1 VSKEKQVALD
11 FHWIVP
17 GIAQG
22 SFPQPLSE
30 AFKHAD
36 TIVFCAMEKQP
47 KSAKAPAGKRIIR
60 FGFDD
65 DIYRPI
71 PPEVGDLFHQMAR
84 RLAGEVTAGR
94 KLLITCAMGL
104 NRSGIITGLTMM
116 YALRMA
122 PHDVIKLIRARRSKD
137 ALMNP
142 IFEQWLLNQR
152 RG

>member
-1 VSKEKQVALD
+1 MALD

-17 GIAQG
+17 GVAQG
-22 SFPQPLSE
+22 SFPQPLAE
-30 AFKHAD
+30 AFQHAD
-36 TIVFCAMEKQP
+36 TIVFCAEEKQP
-47 KSAKAPAGKRIIR
+47 RNARVPAGKKIVK

-71 PPEVGDLFHQMAR
+71 PQEAGVLFHQMAQHLSR
-84 RLAGEVTAGR
+84 EVVSGR

-104 NRSGIITGLTMM
+104 NRSGLMTGLTIM
-116 YALRMA
+116 YAFRMS
-122 PHDVIKLIRARRSKD
+122 PRDVIKLIRARRSKD

-152 RG
+152 PA

>member
-1 VSKEKQVALD
+1 VALD

-17 GIAQG
+17 NIAQG
-22 SFPQPLSE
+22 SFPSPLNE

-36 TIVFCAMEKQP
+36 TIVFCAEEKQP
-47 KSAKAPAGKRIIR
+47 KNARVPAGKRIVK

-71 PPEVGDLFHQMAR
+71 PPEVGALFHQMAQHLSR
-84 RLAGEVTAGR
+84 EVVGGR

-104 NRSGIITGLTMM
+104 NRSGLITGLTMM
-116 YALRMA
+116 YAFRMS
-122 PHDVIKLIRARRSKD
+122 PRDVIKLIRSRRSSD

-142 IFEQWLLNQR
+142 IFENWLLNQR
-152 RG
+152 IA